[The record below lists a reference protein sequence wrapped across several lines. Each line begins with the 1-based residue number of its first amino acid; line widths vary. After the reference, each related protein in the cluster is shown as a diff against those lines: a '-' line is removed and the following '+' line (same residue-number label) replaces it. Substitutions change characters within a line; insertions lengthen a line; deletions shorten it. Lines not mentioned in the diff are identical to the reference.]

1 LNAAGVELH
10 QVILGLGS
18 NINPYENLPRAVDL
32 LCEQVTILAI
42 SRAWETPAVGN
53 PAPDFLNA
61 AIQVLTLLPPE
72 ELKQRVIRPIE
83 TQLGR
88 VRTADKNAPRPI
100 DIDILAYDGKILDM
114 LVWEQAYLAVPLA
127 ELAPGYT
134 HPETGESIASAA
146 VRLARLTRF
155 EPRPTVLPGLWD
167 CTD

>member
-1 LNAAGVELH
+1 LNEARHELH

-18 NINPYENLPRAVDL
+18 NIEPQENLPRAVDL
-32 LCEQVTILAI
+32 LCEHVTIQAI

-61 AIQVLTLLPPE
+61 AIQVLTPLPPD
-72 ELKQRVIRPIE
+72 ELKRQVIHPIE
-83 TQLGR
+83 ARLGR
-88 VRTADKNAPRPI
+88 VRTADKNAPRTV
-100 DIDILAYDGKILDM
+100 DIDILAYDGEILDP

-127 ELAPGYT
+127 ELAPGHT
-134 HPETGESIASAA
+134 HPETGESIAHAA